1 MKILILADV
10 HANLAAL
17 EAVLEHER
25 SWDEVLFL
33 GDAVIGG
40 PQPNEVLALLRS
52 LKGVFLMGNHDRQA
66 LNVDLAARET
76 DPHRIWTQ
84 WTKRAISPENW
95 TFLENLSGPQ
105 VVERQGLALQL
116 IHGQLPKDL
125 SGKWR
130 DRYIWP
136 DAPDGLM
143 QTLIE
148 QYDEPYILLGHC
160 HIQYRRYVGSTEF
173 INPGGLGQ
181 PRLGKVLA
189 CYAVLKDARFDL
201 RAVPYDCEK
210 TAAAMAKMDL
220 DPEFIAMW
228 QEIYRRAEL
237 APRYQSR
244 DLTSLLNGQYR

>member
-17 EAVLEHER
+17 EAVLDAEG

-40 PQPNEVLALLRS
+40 PQPNEVLDLLRS
-52 LKGVFLMGNHDRQA
+52 LKGVFLMGNHDLQA
-66 LNVDLAARET
+66 LNVDLDARET
-76 DPHRIWTQ
+76 DPHRIWSQ
-84 WTKRAISPENW
+84 WTKRVITPDNW
-95 TFLENLSGPQ
+95 AFLENLAGPQ
-105 VVERQGLALQL
+105 AIQRQGLALRL
-116 IHGQLPKDL
+116 IHGQLPKG
-125 SGKWR
+125 SETNWR

-136 DAPDGLM
+136 DAPDELM
-143 QTLIE
+143 RTLIE
-148 QYDEPYILLGHC
+148 QYDEPYILMGHC
-160 HIQYRRYVGSTEF
+160 HVQYRRNVDGTEF

-189 CYAVLKDARFDL
+189 CYAVLEDGRIDL
-201 RAVPYDCEK
+201 RAAPYECEK

-220 DPEFIAMW
+220 DADFIAMW

-244 DLTSLLNGQYR
+244 DLTPLLNGPYR